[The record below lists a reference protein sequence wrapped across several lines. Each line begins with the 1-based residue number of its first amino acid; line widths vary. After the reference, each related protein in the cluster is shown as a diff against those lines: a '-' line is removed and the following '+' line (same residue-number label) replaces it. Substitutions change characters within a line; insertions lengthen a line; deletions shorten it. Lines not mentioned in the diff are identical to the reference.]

1 MPVLRELVIHI
12 GLERSLRSFRA
23 QLPLG
28 SGNAVTTVLFIAL
41 IATFLYVARE
51 VLIPIALAVLLSF
64 VLSPVV
70 RLLERWYLPR
80 SLSVVAIVVI
90 AFGVIFALGS
100 LLVSQVNQLA
110 TDLPSYRSTL
120 SDKIKS
126 VRGVAGGSGTLER
139 ASEVLQDLGKEI
151 EAPKSS
157 APVAT
162 SRLPTVTS
170 KPIPV
175 EVRQPE
181 ASALQTFVALIT
193 PLVNPLA
200 MTGIVVIFVI
210 FILLQREDLRNRLI
224 RLAGTHDLQKTT
236 LAIDEAGYRLSRLL
250 LAQLA
255 LNAGFGLIIGLGLWI
270 IGVPSAPLWGL
281 LAMAL
286 RFVPYIGAVIAAIFP
301 LIVAAAVGEGWSMV
315 LWTAALFLIVE
326 PLAGH
331 VVEPMLYGHTSGL
344 SPVAIVVSAT
354 FWTWLWGPIGL
365 VLATPLTICLVV
377 LGRHVDRLEFLE
389 VLLGNEPALNP
400 SQLVYQRL
408 LAGDPVEAIDQARE
422 FLKENSLI
430 EYFDGVLLE
439 GIRLAGTDARKG
451 LLEEDRAIRI
461 KETVAEV
468 LEDLSSHEE
477 ATAEKSGPVD
487 EASNLSQL
495 IKAETEQSLDAPNA
509 LPAEGKEERVRC
521 IPGIGQ
527 RDEAVALV
535 VAQVLRK
542 HGFGAR
548 AEQAESLSISRI
560 FTLDTNGISAI
571 CVSYIESATAAQIG
585 YAVRRL
591 RRKVPEAFILIA
603 LLGKHGVAEEA
614 EQLRQASNADAIET
628 TLEGVGECLVR
639 HAHRAFEPPT
649 PGKTATVLTL
659 ARN

>member
-1 MPVLRELVIHI
+1 MVP
-12 GLERSLRSFRA
+12 SLKSFKA
-23 QLPLG
+23 LPGVPG
-28 SGNAVTTVLFIAL
+28 SAVTTVFFVAL

-64 VLSPVV
+64 VLSPAV
-70 RLLERWYLPR
+70 RLFQRLHIPR
-80 SLSVVAIVVI
+80 SLSVVAVVVI

-100 LLVSQVNQLA
+100 LLVAQVNQLA

-139 ASEVLQDLGKEI
+139 ASEVLQDLSKEI
-151 EAPKSS
+151 ETPKPGGPR
-157 APVAT
+157 ANIT
-162 SRLPTVTS
+162 LPGVTT

-224 RLAGTHDLQKTT
+224 RLAGAHDLQKTT

-255 LNAGFGLIIGLGLWI
+255 LNAGFGAVIGFGLWV
-270 IGVPSAPLWGL
+270 IGVPSAPLWGI

-286 RFVPYIGAVIAAIFP
+286 RFVPYIGAVIAAILP

-315 LWTAALFLIVE
+315 LWTAALFLTAE
-326 PLAGH
+326 PLAGQ
-331 VVEPMLYGHTSGL
+331 VIEPMLYGHSSGL
-344 SPVAIVVSAT
+344 SPVAIVLSAT

-389 VLLGNEPALNP
+389 VILGNEPALNP

-408 LAGDPVEAIDQARE
+408 LAGDPVEAIDQAE
-422 FLKENSLI
+422 TFLKEHALA
-430 EYFDGVLLE
+430 EYYDDVLLE
-439 GIRLAGTDARKG
+439 GIRLAGADARKG

-468 LEDLSSHEE
+468 VEDLSSH
-477 ATAEKSGPVD
+477 ADKSFETPAPAAD
-487 EASNLSQL
+487 MSNLAQL
-495 IKAETEQSLDAPNA
+495 TKAETEPAPGA
-509 LPAEGKEERVRC
+509 DELPAEWHEERVLC
-521 IPGIGQ
+521 LPGIGHL
-527 RDEAVALV
+527 DEAVALI

-542 HGFGAR
+542 RGFGVR
-548 AEQAESLSISRI
+548 AEQANSLSVSRI
-560 FTLDTNGISAI
+560 FTLDTKGISAI
-571 CVSYIESATAAQIG
+571 CVCYIENASAAQIA

-591 RRKVPEAFILIA
+591 RRKVPQAFILIA
-603 LLGKHGVAEEA
+603 LLASRDLVEDEKVK
-614 EQLRQASNADAIET
+614 LRQDSHADAIEVS
-628 TLEGVGECLVR
+628 LEGVRDCLVGQAR
-639 HAHRAFEPPT
+639 
-649 PGKTATVLTL
+649 TAPASAEQNGATAPLPAVI
-659 ARN
+659 

>member
-1 MPVLRELVIHI
+1 MVP
-12 GLERSLRSFRA
+12 SLKSFRA
-23 QLPLG
+23 PVPWA
-28 SGNAVTTVLFIAL
+28 SGGAITTVLFIAL
-41 IATFLYVARE
+41 IATFLFVARE

-70 RLLERWYLPR
+70 RLLEGCHIPR
-80 SLSVVAIVVI
+80 SLSVVAVVVI

-100 LLVSQVNQLA
+100 LLIAQVNQLA
-110 TDLPSYRSTL
+110 VDLPSYRTTL

-126 VRGVAGGSGTLER
+126 VRGIAGGSGTLER

-151 EAPKSS
+151 EAPKPGAS
-157 APVAT
+157 AAN
-162 SRLPTVTS
+162 SRLPSLTS

-193 PLVNPLA
+193 PLVHPLA
-200 MTGIVVIFVI
+200 MTGIVIIFVI

-224 RLAGTHDLQKTT
+224 RLAGAHDLQKTT

-255 LNAGFGLIIGLGLWI
+255 LNAGFGLVIGLGLWL

-286 RFVPYIGAVIAAIFP
+286 RFVPYIGAAIAAILP

-315 LWTAALFLIVE
+315 LSTAALFLIVE

-331 VVEPMLYGHTSGL
+331 VVEPMLYGHSSGL

-389 VLLGNEPALNP
+389 VLLGNEPALSP

-408 LAGDPVEAIDQARE
+408 LAGDPVEAIDQAEE
-422 FLKENSLI
+422 FLKEKLLI
-430 EYFDGVLLE
+430 EYYDDVLLD
-439 GIRLAGTDARKG
+439 GIRLAGLDSRKG
-451 LLEEDRAIRI
+451 LLDEDRAVRI

-468 LEDLSSHEE
+468 LEDLSSHQDIRPEN
-477 ATAEKSGPVD
+477 AVPVD
-487 EASNLSQL
+487 EASNLSRL
-495 IKAETEQSLDAPNA
+495 TD
-509 LPAEGKEERVRC
+509 
-521 IPGIGQ
+521 
-527 RDEAVALV
+527 
-535 VAQVLRK
+535 
-542 HGFGAR
+542 
-548 AEQAESLSISRI
+548 AESKPNVES
-560 FTLDTNGISAI
+560 TN
-571 CVSYIESATAAQIG
+571 E
-585 YAVRRL
+585 L
-591 RRKVPEAFILIA
+591 
-603 LLGKHGVAEEA
+603 
-614 EQLRQASNADAIET
+614 
-628 TLEGVGECLVR
+628 
-639 HAHRAFEPPT
+639 
-649 PGKTATVLTL
+649 PGKW
-659 ARN
+659 R

>member
-1 MPVLRELVIHI
+1 MKAFKARV
-12 GLERSLRSFRA
+12 
-23 QLPLG
+23 PLT
-28 SGNAVTTVLFIAL
+28 SDNAVATVFFIAL

-80 SLSVVAIVVI
+80 SLSVVAVVVI

-100 LLVSQVNQLA
+100 LLVSQANQLA

-126 VRGVAGGSGTLER
+126 VRGVAGGSVTLER

-151 EAPKSS
+151 EAPKPGT
-157 APVAT
+157 PVPTGRLSTAT
-162 SRLPTVTS
+162 NR
-170 KPIPV
+170 PIPV

-193 PLVNPLA
+193 PLVSPLA

-224 RLAGTHDLQKTT
+224 RLAGAHDLQKTT

-281 LAMAL
+281 LAMTL
-286 RFVPYIGAVIAAIFP
+286 RFVPYVGAVIAAVFP

-331 VVEPMLYGHTSGL
+331 VVEPMLYGHSSGL

-389 VLLGNEPALNP
+389 VLLGNEPALSP

-408 LAGDPVEAIDQARE
+408 LAGDPVETIDQARE
-422 FLKENSLI
+422 FLKEKSI
-430 EYFDGVLLE
+430 VEYFDDVLLE
-439 GIRLAGTDARKG
+439 GIRLAGADAGKG

-461 KETVAEV
+461 KETVGEV
-468 LEDLSSHEE
+468 HGRPE
-477 ATAEKSGPVD
+477 
-487 EASNLSQL
+487 
-495 IKAETEQSLDAPNA
+495 
-509 LPAEGKEERVRC
+509 
-521 IPGIGQ
+521 
-527 RDEAVALV
+527 LV
-535 VAQVLRK
+535 
-542 HGFGAR
+542 
-548 AEQAESLSISRI
+548 
-560 FTLDTNGISAI
+560 
-571 CVSYIESATAAQIG
+571 
-585 YAVRRL
+585 
-591 RRKVPEAFILIA
+591 
-603 LLGKHGVAEEA
+603 
-614 EQLRQASNADAIET
+614 
-628 TLEGVGECLVR
+628 
-639 HAHRAFEPPT
+639 
-649 PGKTATVLTL
+649 
-659 ARN
+659 

>member
-1 MPVLRELVIHI
+1 MVP
-12 GLERSLRSFRA
+12 SLKSFKA
-23 QLPLG
+23 LPG
-28 SGNAVTTVLFIAL
+28 VPGNAVTTVFFVAL

-64 VLSPVV
+64 VLSPAV
-70 RLLERWYLPR
+70 RLFQRLHIPR
-80 SLSVVAIVVI
+80 SLSVVAVVVI

-100 LLVSQVNQLA
+100 LLVAQVNQLA

-139 ASEVLQDLGKEI
+139 ASEVLKDLSKEI
-151 EAPKSS
+151 ETPKPGAPR
-157 APVAT
+157 ANIT
-162 SRLPTVTS
+162 LPGVTT

-224 RLAGTHDLQKTT
+224 RLAGAHDLQKTT

-255 LNAGFGLIIGLGLWI
+255 LNAGFGAVIGLGLWV
-270 IGVPSAPLWGL
+270 IGVPSAPLWGI

-286 RFVPYIGAVIAAIFP
+286 RFVPYIGAVIAAILP

-315 LWTAALFLIVE
+315 LWTAALFLTAE
-326 PLAGH
+326 PVAGQII
-331 VVEPMLYGHTSGL
+331 EPMLYGHSSGL
-344 SPVAIVVSAT
+344 SPVAIVLSAT

-389 VLLGNEPALNP
+389 VILGNEPALNP

-408 LAGDPVEAIDQARE
+408 LAGDPVEAIDQAE
-422 FLKENSLI
+422 TFLKEHALA
-430 EYFDGVLLE
+430 EYYDDILLE
-439 GIRLAGTDARKG
+439 GIRLAGADARKG

-468 LEDLSSHEE
+468 VEDLSSH
-477 ATAEKSGPVD
+477 ADKSFETPAPAAD
-487 EASNLSQL
+487 MSNLAQL
-495 IKAETEQSLDAPNA
+495 TKVETEAALGADE
-509 LPAEGKEERVRC
+509 LPAEWREERVLC
-521 IPGIGQ
+521 LPGVGHL
-527 RDEAVALV
+527 DEAVALI

-542 HGFGAR
+542 RGFGVR
-548 AEQAESLSISRI
+548 AEQADSLSVSRI
-560 FTLDTNGISAI
+560 FTLDTKGVWAI
-571 CVSYIESATAAQIG
+571 CVCYIENASAAQIA

-591 RRKVPEAFILIA
+591 RRKVPQAFILIA
-603 LLGKHGVAEEA
+603 LLAGRDLVEDEKAK
-614 EQLRQASNADAIET
+614 LRQDSHADAIEVSLEAVRDCLIGQARKAASAAAEQNST
-628 TLEGVGECLVR
+628 TAPLP
-639 HAHRAFEPPT
+639 AAS
-649 PGKTATVLTL
+649 
-659 ARN
+659 

>member
-1 MPVLRELVIHI
+1 LPVA
-12 GLERSLRSFRA
+12 S
-23 QLPLG
+23 
-28 SGNAVTTVLFIAL
+28 SGAIATVLFIAL
-41 IATFLYVARE
+41 VATFLFVARE

-70 RLLERWYLPR
+70 RLLERWHLPR
-80 SLSVVAIVVI
+80 SLSVVVVVVI

-100 LLVSQVNQLA
+100 LLVAQVNQLA

-126 VRGVAGGSGTLER
+126 VRGIAGGSSTLER

-151 EAPKSS
+151 EAPKPGAS
-157 APVAT
+157 AAN
-162 SRLPTVTS
+162 SRLPSLTS

-193 PLVNPLA
+193 PLVHPLA

-224 RLAGTHDLQKTT
+224 RLAGAHDLQKTT

-255 LNAGFGLIIGLGLWI
+255 LNAGFGLVIGLGLWL

-281 LAMAL
+281 LAMTL
-286 RFVPYIGAVIAAIFP
+286 RFVPYIGAAIAAILP

-315 LWTAALFLIVE
+315 LWTAGLFLIVE

-331 VVEPMLYGHTSGL
+331 VIEPMLYGHSSGL
-344 SPVAIVVSAT
+344 SPVAVVVSAT

-389 VLLGNEPALNP
+389 VLLGNEPALSP

-408 LAGDPVEAIDQARE
+408 LAGDPVEAIDQAEE
-422 FLKENSLI
+422 FLKKKLLI
-430 EYFDGVLLE
+430 EYYDDVLLD
-439 GIRLAGTDARKG
+439 GIRLAGLDARKG
-451 LLEEDRAIRI
+451 LLEEDRAVRI

-468 LEDLSSHEE
+468 LGDLSSHQDIRPEKAAPAEE
-477 ATAEKSGPVD
+477 VSKLSRLSEAEAEPNVDATNE
-487 EASNLSQL
+487 
-495 IKAETEQSLDAPNA
+495 
-509 LPAEGKEERVRC
+509 LPAKWREERVLC

-527 RDEAVALV
+527 LDEAVALV
-535 VAQVLRK
+535 VADVLRK
-542 HGFGAR
+542 RGFGVR
-548 AEQAESLSISRI
+548 AEQAGSLSISRI
-560 FTLDTNGISAI
+560 FTLDTKDVSAI
-571 CVSYIESATAAQIG
+571 CVCFIESASAAQTG
-585 YAVRRL
+585 YVVRRL
-591 RRKVPEAFILIA
+591 RRKVPDAFILIA
-603 LLGKHGVAEEA
+603 LLGNHGLGEET
-614 EQLRQASNADAIET
+614 EQLRQASKADAIET
-628 TLEGVGECLVR
+628 TLEGLRECLVGQTK
-639 HAHRAFEPPT
+639 HAIFPPS
-649 PGKTATVLTL
+649 PEEKPSAVLTL

>member
-1 MPVLRELVIHI
+1 
-12 GLERSLRSFRA
+12 
-23 QLPLG
+23 
-28 SGNAVTTVLFIAL
+28 LFIAL
-41 IATFLYVARE
+41 IATFLFVARE

-70 RLLERWYLPR
+70 RLLEGWHLPR
-80 SLSVVAIVVI
+80 SLSVVAVVVI

-100 LLVSQVNQLA
+100 LLIAQVNQLA
-110 TDLPSYRSTL
+110 MDLPSYRTTL

-126 VRGVAGGSGTLER
+126 VRGIAGGSGTLER

-151 EAPKSS
+151 EAPKPGAS
-157 APVAT
+157 AAN
-162 SRLPTVTS
+162 SRLPSLTS

-181 ASALQTFVALIT
+181 ASALQTFVALLT
-193 PLVNPLA
+193 PLVHPLA

-210 FILLQREDLRNRLI
+210 FILLRREDLRNRLI
-224 RLAGTHDLQKTT
+224 RLAGAHDLQKTT
-236 LAIDEAGYRLSRLL
+236 LAIDEAGHRLSRLL

-255 LNAGFGLIIGLGLWI
+255 LNAGFGLVIGFGLWL

-286 RFVPYIGAVIAAIFP
+286 RFVPYIGAAIAAILP

-315 LWTAALFLIVE
+315 LWTAGLFLIVE

-331 VVEPMLYGHTSGL
+331 VIEPMLLGHSSGL

-389 VLLGNEPALNP
+389 VLLGNEPALSP

-408 LAGDPVEAIDQARE
+408 LAGDPVEAIDQAEE
-422 FLKENSLI
+422 FLKEKLLI
-430 EYFDGVLLE
+430 EYYDDVLLD
-439 GIRLAGTDARKG
+439 GIRLAGLDARKG
-451 LLEEDRAIRI
+451 LLEEDRAVRI

-468 LEDLSSHEE
+468 LEDLRSHQDIRPEKVVPE
-477 ATAEKSGPVD
+477 AVSKLSGLTEAEAEPNVD
-487 EASNLSQL
+487 ATNE
-495 IKAETEQSLDAPNA
+495 
-509 LPAEGKEERVRC
+509 LPGKWREEERVLC

-527 RDEAVALV
+527 LDEAVALV
-535 VAQVLRK
+535 VADVLRK
-542 HGFGAR
+542 RGFGVR
-548 AEQAESLSISRI
+548 AEQAGSLSISRI
-560 FTLDTNGISAI
+560 FTLDTKDISAI
-571 CVSYIESATAAQIG
+571 CVCFIESASAAHIG
-585 YAVRRL
+585 YVVRRL

-603 LLGKHGVAEEA
+603 LLGNHGLGEET
-614 EQLRQASNADAIET
+614 EQLRQASKADAIET
-628 TLEGVGECLVR
+628 TLEGLRECLVGQTK
-639 HAHRAFEPPT
+639 HARLPPS
-649 PGKTATVLTL
+649 PEEKSSTVLTL

>member
-1 MPVLRELVIHI
+1 MVPSVK
-12 GLERSLRSFRA
+12 SFKA
-23 QLPLG
+23 LPGVPG
-28 SGNAVTTVLFIAL
+28 SAVTTVFFVAL

-64 VLSPVV
+64 VLSPAV
-70 RLLERWYLPR
+70 RLFQRLHIPR
-80 SLSVVAIVVI
+80 SVSVIAVVVI

-100 LLVSQVNQLA
+100 LLVAQVNQLA

-139 ASEVLQDLGKEI
+139 ASEVLQDLSKEI
-151 EAPKSS
+151 ETPKPGAPR
-157 APVAT
+157 ANVT
-162 SRLPTVTS
+162 LPGVTT

-224 RLAGTHDLQKTT
+224 RLAGAHDLQKTT

-255 LNAGFGLIIGLGLWI
+255 LNAGFGIVIGLGLWV
-270 IGVPSAPLWGL
+270 IGVPSAPLWGI

-286 RFVPYIGAVIAAIFP
+286 RFVPYIGAVIAAILP
-301 LIVAAAVGEGWSMV
+301 LIVAAAVGEGWSMM
-315 LWTAALFLIVE
+315 LWTAALFLTAE
-326 PLAGH
+326 PLAGQ
-331 VVEPMLYGHTSGL
+331 VIEPMLYGHSSGL
-344 SPVAIVVSAT
+344 SPVAVVLSAT

-389 VLLGNEPALNP
+389 VILGNEPALNP

-408 LAGDPVEAIDQARE
+408 LAGDPVEAIDQAE
-422 FLKENSLI
+422 KFLKEHSLA
-430 EYFDGVLLE
+430 EYYDDVLLE
-439 GIRLAGTDARKG
+439 GIRLAGADARKG

-468 LEDLSSHEE
+468 VEDLGSHQDKSSETP
-477 ATAEKSGPVD
+477 APAAV
-487 EASNLSQL
+487 SNLSQL
-495 IKAETEQSLDAPNA
+495 TKAETKPQLGADE
-509 LPAEGKEERVRC
+509 LPAEWHEERVLC
-521 IPGIGQ
+521 LPGVEHL
-527 RDEAVALV
+527 DEAVALI

-542 HGFGAR
+542 RGFGVR
-548 AEQAESLSISRI
+548 AGQADSLSMSRI

-571 CVSYIESATAAQIG
+571 CVCYIENASAAQIA

-591 RRKVPEAFILIA
+591 RRKVPQAFILIA
-603 LLGKHGVAEEA
+603 LLAGRDLVADK
-614 EQLRQASNADAIET
+614 EQLRQASHADAIEVS
-628 TLEGVGECLVR
+628 LEGVRDCLVGQ
-639 HAHRAFEPPT
+639 AKRAAPASAEPNGAAAPL
-649 PGKTATVLTL
+649 PA
-659 ARN
+659 AM